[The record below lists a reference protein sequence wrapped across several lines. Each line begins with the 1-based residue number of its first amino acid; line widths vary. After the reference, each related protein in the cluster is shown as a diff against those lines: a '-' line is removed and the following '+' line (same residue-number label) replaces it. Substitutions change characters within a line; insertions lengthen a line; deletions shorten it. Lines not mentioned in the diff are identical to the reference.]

1 MYFIFKVIVLMYPIT
16 DHLCFNKPY
25 QCIFLPYNSYLI
37 DYVEEL
43 MRNVILRRKA
53 NRTYQLATGSRFS
66 FRPPPLAENCKEVS
80 KAEVIRR
87 HKSRF
92 NLNSVDGSALV
103 LYYNWRLC
111 FAILLSAQFYLFL
124 SSTELCKIC

>member
-1 MYFIFKVIVLMYPIT
+1 MYFIFKVIVLIYPIT
-16 DHLCFNKPY
+16 DHFCFNKPY
-25 QCIFLPYNSYLI
+25 QCIFLPYNRRLAYNSYLI

-43 MRNVILRRKA
+43 MRNVILRREA
-53 NRTYQLATGSRFS
+53 NRIYQLATGSRFS

-80 KAEVIRR
+80 KIEVIRH

-103 LYYNWRLC
+103 
-111 FAILLSAQFYLFL
+111 
-124 SSTELCKIC
+124 